1 MAAPLLE
8 RNVSNRRVVVTGT
21 GLITAL
27 GTGTEKNWQALLAG
41 KSGIAPI
48 TRFDTA
54 KLDTRFAGEVKDFQV
69 EDFIDRRESRRM
81 DLFAQYALAAADLA
95 VRESGLPVGTDKP
108 NGYVPER
115 VGVIVG
121 SGIGGI
127 SSLEEQHKKG
137 LEKGFDR
144 LSPFFIIQMII
155 NMAPGLISIRYGA
168 KGPNWSPVSACATSA
183 HAIGEA
189 WKSIRLSECDAVI
202 AGGAEASITPLG
214 MGGFSVMKALSSRND
229 DPAAASRPFD
239 KERDGFVMG
248 EGAGIIVLEE
258 MEHAK
263 KRGATI
269 LAELVGYGANSD
281 AHHVTAP
288 APEGEGAARCIRLAL
303 ASAGMRPEDIGYINA
318 HGTSTPFND
327 ANETKAIKTVFGDH
341 ARKVA
346 VSSTK
351 SMTGH
356 MLGAAGGAEAVISV
370 LALLRG
376 VLPPTINLTSPDPDC
391 DLDYVP
397 NQPREVRV
405 DAAMSNSFGFGGTN
419 VVLVFRRFK

>member
-1 MAAPLLE
+1 
-8 RNVSNRRVVVTGT
+8 VSNRRVVVTGT

-27 GTGTEKNWQALLAG
+27 GTGTEKNWQAMLAG

-48 TRFDTA
+48 TRFDVA
-54 KLDTRFAGEVKDFQV
+54 KLDTRFAGEVKDFEPEQ
-69 EDFIDRRESRRM
+69 FMDRREVRRM
-81 DLFAQYALAAADLA
+81 DLFAQYALAAAEMA
-95 VRESGLPVGTDKP
+95 VRESGLPIGSDKP
-108 NGYVPER
+108 HGYQQER

-127 SSLEEQHKKG
+127 ASLEEQHKKG

-189 WKSIRLSECDAVI
+189 WKSIRLGECDAVI
-202 AGGAEASITPLG
+202 AGGAEAAITPLG
-214 MGGFSVMKALSSRND
+214 IGGFSVMKALSTHND
-229 DPAAASRPFD
+229 NPAAASRPFD

-248 EGAGIIVLEE
+248 EGAGVIILEE
-258 MEHAK
+258 LEHAK
-263 KRGATI
+263 KRGANI
-269 LAELVGYGANSD
+269 LAELVGYAANSD
-281 AHHVTAP
+281 ANHVTAP
-288 APEGEGAARCIRLAL
+288 APEGEGAARCMRLAL
-303 ASAGMRPEDIGYINA
+303 ASSGLNPEEVGYINA
-318 HGTSTPFND
+318 HGTSTPYND
-327 ANETKAIKTVFGDH
+327 ANESKAIKNVFGAH
-341 ARKVA
+341 AKKLA

-356 MLGAAGGAEAVISV
+356 MLGAAGGAEAVVSI

-376 VLPPTINLTSPDPDC
+376 VLPPTINYTTPDPDC

-419 VVLVFRRFK
+419 AVLLFRRFK